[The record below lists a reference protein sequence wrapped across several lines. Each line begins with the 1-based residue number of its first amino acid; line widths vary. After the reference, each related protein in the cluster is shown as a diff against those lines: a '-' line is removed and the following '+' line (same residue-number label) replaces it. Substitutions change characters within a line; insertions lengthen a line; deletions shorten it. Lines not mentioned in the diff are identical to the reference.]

1 MRSMDRNVLRGV
13 ALAVLLTAAVAK
25 GQARPAFPVIQVSD
39 LTGQTYSL
47 KNFLGT
53 ATVLN
58 FWATWCP
65 PCRIELPELQ
75 KLYNEL
81 GGKGL
86 VVLPIDVD
94 LPPISEEGVA
104 TQLELVRPRVQ
115 EFLSR
120 TGITLPV
127 YLIDGATQASLGVD
141 RIPFSVLLDK
151 EGNVVRVYPGY
162 SDATIKDLRQQALGV
177 LAERPKQGGK

>member
-1 MRSMDRNVLRGV
+1 M
-13 ALAVLLTAAVAK
+13 AVLAAAGVSAE
-25 GQARPAFPVIQVSD
+25 GQRPPFPAIEVSD
-39 LTGQTYSL
+39 LTGQSYPL
-47 KNFLGT
+47 RNVLGS

-58 FWATWCP
+58 FWATWCG
-65 PCRIELPELQ
+65 PCRSELPELQ
-75 KLYNEL
+75 KLYKEL

-94 LPPISEEGVA
+94 LPPLSEEGVG
-104 TQLELVRPRVQ
+104 TQLELIRPRIQ
-115 EFLSR
+115 EFL
-120 TGITLPV
+120 TTAGITLPV
-127 YLIDGATQASLGVD
+127 YLIDGATQASLGLD

-162 SDATIKDLRQQALGV
+162 SAVSMKDLREQALGV